1 MSLITE
7 TNQQYYAGAQ
17 TIIVQASQ
25 SQFNF
30 GFNTDMKLVN
40 YDPSAVDYPLN
51 NFKIYTSLT
60 GASGSWIEFT
70 PESDN
75 WIPYTLSDNTITI
88 ASDTGATLNA
98 GTYLTVQLK
107 SLSGGR
113 YGNEDAYGNT
123 VEKNY
128 NSYSYI
134 KISDIINNFQLAYIG
149 DGKLIPSAKRTDV
162 IFHAKRA
169 LQELS
174 YDTLKAVNS
183 QELSVPISLS
193 VPIPQDYV
201 NLVGLSRID
210 SQGVKHP
217 IYPTELSNRAYDV
230 PIQDDAGIPI
240 QDNQAENLSGTS
252 QINKRWDNN
261 DLKNRKELY
270 DYWVG
275 LGYQNGDWPQG
286 WGWQGQ
292 QYGLDTEL
300 ANINGYYL
308 MDYKNGKISF
318 SNNLVDSLI
327 ILEYISDGLAYD
339 HDMKV
344 PKLAEEAVYAYIL
357 HSIIASKI
365 NQPEYIVQRL
375 KKEKSAKIRNAKIR
389 LSNIKPTEIIN
400 TFRGKSKWIKH

>member
-210 SQGVKHP
+210 SQGVK
-217 IYPTELSNRAYDV
+217 
-230 PIQDDAGIPI
+230 
-240 QDNQAENLSGTS
+240 
-252 QINKRWDNN
+252 
-261 DLKNRKELY
+261 LKL
-270 DYWVG
+270 
-275 LGYQNGDWPQG
+275 
-286 WGWQGQ
+286 
-292 QYGLDTEL
+292 
-300 ANINGYYL
+300 
-308 MDYKNGKISF
+308 KI
-318 SNNLVDSLI
+318 
-327 ILEYISDGLAYD
+327 
-339 HDMKV
+339 
-344 PKLAEEAVYAYIL
+344 
-357 HSIIASKI
+357 
-365 NQPEYIVQRL
+365 
-375 KKEKSAKIRNAKIR
+375 
-389 LSNIKPTEIIN
+389 
-400 TFRGKSKWIKH
+400 